1 MVPRVRVRQRGYK
14 MNIVIVAIDTKSG
27 IIGVNNTLPWH
38 IPKDLALFKAL
49 TINTPIIMGRRTWDS
64 LPVKPLPSRHNI
76 IISSN
81 PD

>member
-1 MVPRVRVRQRGYK
+1 
-14 MNIVIVAIDTKSG
+14 MNLVIVALDTKSG

-49 TINTPIIMGRRTWDS
+49 TINSTIITGRRTWDS
-64 LPVKPLPSRHNI
+64 LPVKPLHNRRNI
-76 IISSN
+76 IISRN

>member
-1 MVPRVRVRQRGYK
+1 
-14 MNIVIVAIDTKSG
+14 MNLVIVALDTKSG

-49 TINTPIIMGRRTWDS
+49 TINSTIIIGHRTWDS
-64 LPVKPLPSRHNI
+64 LPVKPLPNRRNI
-76 IISSN
+76 IVSRN